1 MALEIEDRIAGA
13 GLRRTR
19 DRVQVQ
25 ALLLEASR
33 PLTHQELSR
42 RLPDMDRVTLYRVL
56 DALEGGGL
64 VHRIQGM
71 DGSWRYRTHGEETA
85 GCPGGHPHFLCLR
98 CGRMFCLTDQALPR
112 VEVPEGAVVQ
122 KKQFVATGFCTA
134 CAATPDDEA

>member
-1 MALEIEDRIAGA
+1 MALGIEERIAVA

-19 DRVQVQ
+19 DRGRVL
-25 ALLLEASR
+25 ALLLDASR

-64 VHRIQGM
+64 LHRIQGAE
-71 DGSWRYRTHGEETA
+71 GVWRYRAHAEETV

-98 CGRMFCLTDQALPR
+98 CGRMTCLTDQALPR
-112 VEVPEGAVVQ
+112 VEVPEGAVVRN
-122 KKQFVATGFCTA
+122 KQLVASGLCAA
-134 CAATPDDEA
+134 CAATPDDED